1 MMYLNVN
8 DVFSNVHFQNVEVGY
23 EAGRMGSLVGE
34 LERLGYF
41 GDGFMD
47 SVDRYTELGRLRV
60 RSCFW
65 NHNDTERYV
74 LELYDF
80 DRLPLHAVLIKV
92 VHQNG
97 VDTYVDLM
105 SLSGYSDRLGDREV
119 AEMVA
124 DYLIEEL
131 M

>member
-1 MMYLNVN
+1 MYMNVN

-34 LERLGYF
+34 LERLGYL
-41 GDGFMD
+41 GDDFMD
-47 SVDRYTELGRLRV
+47 SIDGSVELSRLRV

-74 LELYDF
+74 LDLYDF

-92 VHQNG
+92 VNKHG
-97 VDTYVDLM
+97 EDTYVDLM
-105 SLSGYSDRLGDREV
+105 SLNGYSDRLGDKEV
-119 AEMVA
+119 AEMVS